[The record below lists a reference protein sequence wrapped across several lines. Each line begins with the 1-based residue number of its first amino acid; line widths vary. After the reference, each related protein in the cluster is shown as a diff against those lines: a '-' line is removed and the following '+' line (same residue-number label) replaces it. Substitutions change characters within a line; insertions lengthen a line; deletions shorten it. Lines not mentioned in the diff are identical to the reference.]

1 MPARRYHLWLG
12 CLAGPFLVVLAVTGV
27 LLAVDALWARAT
39 QPAAAPASLSV
50 AELAAGLAGHG
61 TLERLAVTPV
71 GTIVAQFAAPRRRAA
86 VDPTDLSLRP
96 VAETGDTIRTATE
109 IHRTLMI
116 GDRGRLILALAT
128 CAGLLLAATGLARI
142 WRGER
147 GGGALR
153 RLHRGLGLTFAL
165 PFVVSAATGLG
176 LAVATIFPLQIDG
189 IRPAFPAAFAE
200 GDRLPVGAVAA
211 LASVAVGDLE
221 ELVLPRA
228 DDANDGYF
236 LATADRFA
244 WIDPV
249 SGGVAAASE
258 RPVMHRLAAA
268 VLRFHAGRSM
278 TALAVIFGL
287 AAAAVGLLGLTGLAV
302 GGIAIAIRRRR
313 PVVSGA
319 AAKADTIILVGSQG
333 GTTWGFAERLAAR
346 LIEAGHLVD
355 LAAMNNLASEYPK
368 AQQLIVLTAT
378 HGIGEPPDSA
388 DRFLARLPQA
398 TLPPAF
404 AVLGFGDREAKAFCG
419 FAEAV
424 DAALLATGAK
434 PMLSLERIHRRSE
447 TDYAAWVER
456 LLAALG
462 HGRQASL
469 PTDASTARQWP
480 APVVRGSPTR
490 RVLSGTAMGSRWS
503 VQLWLPQDHDL
514 SDLTA
519 RLSARIARIET
530 SLSRFRGDSEVMAFD
545 RAPCDVWQ
553 SVSRDLAEVLAVGL
567 DIGRRSGGAFDVGLA
582 AEVAACGFGSG
593 WSGSGV
599 ARDRIVAAHETIE
612 LDRGARR
619 IRKRAAVSLD
629 LAGIAKGWAVDELSR
644 LVAEAGFPAHLVALD
659 GELRAGAVQPD
670 GRPWAIGLEAPAVG
684 RRAVIG
690 HIDLIKRSVATSG
703 NNRRFAAN
711 GGHTLDPATGRSV
724 AAGPASVSVFAS
736 TCIVAD
742 AWATAL
748 MVRGRDGLA
757 AARAAGVEALFV
769 AREPLAMPPATR
781 AARWLGAQLSN
792 HRRCRDAQP

>member
-27 LLAVDALWARAT
+27 LLALDALRAQAT
-39 QPAAAPASLSV
+39 QPAAAPAGLSV
-50 AELAAGLAGHG
+50 ADLAAGLARHG

-71 GTIVAQFAAPRRRAA
+71 GTIVAQFATPRRRAT
-86 VDPTDLSLRP
+86 VDPADLSLRP
-96 VAETGDTIRTATE
+96 VAEAGDTIRTVTE
-109 IHRTLMI
+109 IHRTLMT
-116 GDRGRLILALAT
+116 GDPGRLILALAT
-128 CAGLLLAATGLARI
+128 FAGLLLAATGLARI

-153 RLHRGLGLTFAL
+153 RLHRSLGLTFAL

-176 LAVATIFPLQIDG
+176 LAAAAMFPVDG
-189 IRPAFPAAFAE
+189 VRPAFPSAFAE
-200 GDRLPVGAVAA
+200 GERLPVSAVAA
-211 LASVAVGDLE
+211 LAAVAVGDLE

-228 DDANDGYF
+228 DDADDGYF

-249 SGGVAAASE
+249 SGRVAAASE
-258 RPVMHRLAAA
+258 RPVMHRLTAA
-268 VLRFHAGRSM
+268 VLHLHAGRSM
-278 TALAVIFGL
+278 TALAIIFGL
-287 AAAAVGLLGLTGLAV
+287 AAAAVALLGLTGLAA
-302 GGIAIAIRRRR
+302 GGIAIRRRR
-313 PVVSGA
+313 PVVSDD

-346 LIEAGHLVD
+346 LTEAGHRVD
-355 LAAMNNLASEYPK
+355 LATMNSLASDYPT
-368 AQQLIVLTAT
+368 AERLIVLTAT
-378 HGIGEPPDSA
+378 HGVGEPPGSA

-434 PMLSLERIHRRSE
+434 PMLPLARIHRRSE
-447 TDYAAWVER
+447 PDYAAWVER

-462 HGRQASL
+462 HAREAVA
-469 PTDASTARQWP
+469 PTDRPVP
-480 APVVRGSPTR
+480 APLVRGSLTR
-490 RVLSGTAMGSRWS
+490 RVVSGKAMGSRWS
-503 VQLWLPQDHDL
+503 VTLWAPEHRDL
-514 SDLTA
+514 SDLVA
-519 RLSARIARIET
+519 GLAARIAAIET
-530 SLSRFRGDSEVMAFD
+530 SMSRFRDDSEVSAFD
-545 RAPCDVWQ
+545 RAPCDAWQ

-582 AEVAACGFGSG
+582 AEVAARGFGTG

-599 ARDRIVAAHETIE
+599 ARDRIVPAHQTIE
-612 LDRGARR
+612 LDLGARR

-644 LVAEAGFPAHLVALD
+644 LVAAAGFPSHLVALD

-670 GRPWAIGLEAPAVG
+670 GRPWAIGLEAPAIG

-690 HIDLIKRSVATSG
+690 HIDLIERSVATSG
-703 NNRRFAAN
+703 NNRRFDAN
-711 GGHTLDPATGRSV
+711 GGHTIDPATGRSV
-724 AAGPASVSVFAS
+724 AAAPASVSVLGS

-769 AREPLAMPPATR
+769 AREPLAMPPTAR

-792 HRRCRDAQP
+792 HRRCRDAQS